1 MQIQK
6 GVLVIGLLG
15 MATVA
20 LAQRRLSGPNY
31 DPAKEITIQ
40 GSVQEVVTL
49 QHRGMTGIH
58 LNVKSSDK
66 VFDVR
71 VGPSWFLDEKQ
82 FKFATGDQIEVTG
95 ATISTNTGAALIAR
109 EVKKGDA
116 VLVLRDAK
124 GFPVWSGGRGRPRS

>member
-1 MQIQK
+1 MQIEK

-15 MATVA
+15 IATVA
-20 LAQRRLSGPNY
+20 FAQGRLSGPNY

-58 LNVKSSDK
+58 LQKKSSDK
-66 VFDVR
+66 VLDVR
-71 VGPSWFLDEKQ
+71 VGPSRFLGEKQ
-82 FKFATGDQIEVTG
+82 FRFATGDQIEVTD
-95 ATISTNTGAALIAR
+95 ATISTNTGDALIVR
-109 EVKKGDA
+109 EAKKGDA

-124 GFPVWSGGRGRPRS
+124 GLPAWSGGRGRPVS